1 MEQNEQSL
9 PPPANSEAQATEQT
23 GQAAPAATEATIPAG
38 TPPTPAG
45 DNAVLAFVA
54 THLPEL
60 NEASEAEK
68 YEAVADLL
76 KKNHAF
82 NEAMDELFQRE
93 PEIAALIA
101 AVMKGEGTFINALA
115 KTISPDELSALIEND
130 GDDSVKARDAR
141 HEKFKAYRKR
151 EANMAANAAKTAKNI
166 TGWMEKKGWDEA
178 KQKDFFD
185 KVLLLLDAAADG
197 IFTAKELDQLERM
210 IYFEEAMSAAREEGV
225 IAGRNEKID
234 DKRLQEAARKA
245 TDGLPALTGGGAPA
259 GEKPAT
265 ANPFDDVID
274 MKTKQNK
281 F

>member
-1 MEQNEQSL
+1 MEQNEQAL
-9 PPPANSEAQATEQT
+9 PPSENGATQETEQATAATTQPNALNET
-23 GQAAPAATEATIPAG
+23 PPAPAA
-38 TPPTPAG
+38 AG
-45 DNAVLAFVA
+45 DNAVLTFVA
-54 THLPEL
+54 THMPEL
-60 NEASEAEK
+60 SEASEAEK

-82 NEAMDELFQRE
+82 NEAMDELFKRE
-93 PEIAALIA
+93 PEIAALIT

-130 GDDSVKARDAR
+130 GEDSVKARDAR

-151 EANMAANAAKTAKNI
+151 EANMATNAAKTNEHIAR
-166 TGWMEKKGWDEA
+166 WMEKKGWDEA

-197 IFTAKELDQLERM
+197 ILTAKELDQLEQM
-210 IYFEEAMSAAREEGV
+210 IYFDEAITAAREEGIV
-225 IAGRNEKID
+225 AGRNEKID

-259 GEKPAT
+259 GEKPAKT
-265 ANPFDDVID
+265 NPFDDVID
-274 MKTKQNK
+274 MKSKQNK

>member
-1 MEQNEQSL
+1 MEPNEQSL
-9 PPPANSEAQATEQT
+9 PPPENGTPQRAKQAT
-23 GQAAPAATEATIPAG
+23 AATAPPNDPNETTPVPAG
-38 TPPTPAG
+38 N
-45 DNAVLAFVA
+45 NAVLDFVA
-54 THLPEL
+54 THMPEL
-60 NEASEAEK
+60 HEASEAEK

-76 KKNHAF
+76 KKNQSF
-82 NEAMDELFQRE
+82 NEAMDDLFQRE

-115 KTISPDELSALIEND
+115 KTISPEELSALIEND
-130 GDDSVKARDAR
+130 GDNSVKARDAR

-151 EANMAANAAKTAKNI
+151 EANMTANAAKTAENI
-166 TGWMEKKGWDEA
+166 AGWMKKKGWDEA

-197 IFTAKELDQLERM
+197 ILTAKELDQLERM
-210 IYFEEAMSAAREEGV
+210 IYFDEAVTAAREEGV
-225 IAGRNEKID
+225 VAGRNEKID

-259 GEKPAT
+259 GAKPAT
-265 ANPFDDVID
+265 ANPFGDVID